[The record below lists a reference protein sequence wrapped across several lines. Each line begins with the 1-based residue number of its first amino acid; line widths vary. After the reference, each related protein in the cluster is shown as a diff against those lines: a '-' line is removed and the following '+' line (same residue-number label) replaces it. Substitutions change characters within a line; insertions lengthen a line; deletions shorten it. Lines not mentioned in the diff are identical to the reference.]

1 MLDSI
6 GMKQMSHM
14 TKKRKKIKPVKPD
27 PKTFAAAWHILPKK
41 FHKQTYFILTLTLIG
56 TILET
61 AGIGLVIPAIALM
74 ADPNIAEKYPT
85 LEPLFKALG
94 NPSHAELVIY
104 GVALLLSAYVIKAL
118 YLALLSWKQSQ
129 YIYDI
134 KAHLSQSLF
143 ERYIRSPYEFHLQ
156 QNSGHLIRN
165 ITIEVEQLVARVL
178 IPGVLLV
185 TELMVIAAIAALLL
199 VIQPFGAL
207 VLFAVMGLAM
217 YGFQRITQNKLK
229 KWGVER
235 QQHEGYRIQRAQ
247 EGLGGI
253 KDVKLLGKESN
264 FIHSYGQH
272 TNKASLVERKQYAL
286 SNIPRLWLETV
297 GVLGLTLLVVVALQK
312 TASPSDVIPTI
323 GLFAAAAFRILP
335 SANRILNAV
344 QSLRYADAVIRLILM
359 EFELKQETTSQEDP
373 DFKFLSLVELRDVSY
388 TYPNASNHSLSNVSF
403 AIQKG
408 ESVGLIGTSGAGK
421 STLVDVLLGLI
432 HPSSG
437 GVFVDGINI
446 NENMRGWQN
455 LIGYVQQSIFL
466 TDDTLRRNIAFGLND
481 DEIDDGL
488 VMQAVN
494 AAQLEGFVQDLPEGI
509 NTFVGERGVRLSGGQ
524 RQRIGIARALYHNPP
539 VLVFDEATSALDNET
554 ETEVM
559 QSIQS
564 LKGTRTMIIIAHR
577 LSTIENCDKVFKL
590 ERGRLAQP

>member
-1 MLDSI
+1 
-6 GMKQMSHM
+6 M
-14 TKKRKKIKPVKPD
+14 TNAD
-27 PKTFAAAWHILPKK
+27 TKTIMRLWHILPQKC
-41 FHKQTYFILTLTLIG
+41 HNQTFFVLLLTLIG
-56 TILET
+56 TVLE
-61 AGIGLVIPAIALM
+61 AVGIGLVIPAITLM
-74 ADPNIAEKYPT
+74 ADPNIAEKYPVLVT
-85 LEPLFKALG
+85 LFEALG
-94 NPSHAELVIY
+94 NPSHGELVTY

-118 YLALLSWKQSQ
+118 YLAFLGWKQSQ

-134 KAHLSQSLF
+134 KAYLSQNLF
-143 ERYIRSPYEFHLQ
+143 ERYIRSPYEFYLQ

-165 ITIEVEQLVARVL
+165 ITIEVEQLVTRVL

-185 TELMVIAAIAALLL
+185 TELMVISAIATLLFI
-199 VIQPFGAL
+199 IQPVGSL
-207 VLFAVMGLAM
+207 LLFAVMGVAM
-217 YGFQRITQNKLK
+217 YGFQRFTQNNLK

-235 QQHEGYRIQRAQ
+235 QRHEGWRIQTAQ

-272 TNKASLVERKQYAL
+272 TLNASLVERKQYAL

-312 TASPSDVIPTI
+312 TASPSEVIPTI

-335 SANRILNAV
+335 SANRILNSV
-344 QSLRYADAVIRLILM
+344 QSLRYADAVISLILK
-359 EFELKQETTSQEDP
+359 EFELKQEASFKEDEI
-373 DFKFLSLVELRDVSY
+373 FKFQQKVELKNVSY
-388 TYPNASNHSLSNVSF
+388 AYPNSSNHSLSNISF
-403 AIQKG
+403 VIQKG
-408 ESVGLIGTSGAGK
+408 ECVGLIGVSGAGK
-421 STLVDVLLGLI
+421 STLVDLLLGLI
-432 HPSSG
+432 HPTSG

-446 NENMRGWQN
+446 NENIKRWQK

-466 TDDTLRRNIAFGLND
+466 TDDTLRRNIAFGLNN

-494 AAQLEGFVQDLPEGI
+494 AAQLEGFVKDLPEGI
-509 NTFVGERGVRLSGGQ
+509 STYVGERGVRLSGGQ

-554 ETEVM
+554 EYEVM

-577 LSTIENCDKVFKL
+577 LSTLEHCDKVFKI
-590 ERGRLAQP
+590 ERGMIWTSHVTADKLEP

>member
-1 MLDSI
+1 
-6 GMKQMSHM
+6 M
-14 TKKRKKIKPVKPD
+14 TKKQKKIKPGKPD
-27 PKTFAAAWHILPKK
+27 PKTFTAAWHILPQK
-41 FHKQTYFILTLTLIG
+41 FHKQTYFILALTLIG

-74 ADPNIAEKYPT
+74 ADPNIAENYPV
-85 LEPLFKALG
+85 LMLLFEALG
-94 NPSHAELVIY
+94 NPSHAQLVIY
-104 GVALLLSAYVIKAL
+104 GVSLLLGAYVIKAL
-118 YLALLSWKQSQ
+118 YLAFLSWKQSQ

-134 KAHLSQSLF
+134 KAHLSQTLF
-143 ERYIRSPYEFHLQ
+143 ELYIRSPYEFHLQ

-165 ITIEVEQLVARVL
+165 ITIEVEQLVSRVL

-217 YGFQRITQNKLK
+217 YGFQRITQNHLK

-235 QQHEGYRIQRAQ
+235 QQHEGHRIQKAQ

-272 TNKASLVERKQYAL
+272 TLKASLVERRQYAL

-297 GVLGLTLLVVVALQK
+297 GVLGLTLLVVVSLQK
-312 TASPSDVIPTI
+312 TASPSDVIPII

-335 SANRILNAV
+335 SANRVLHSI
-344 QSLRYADAVIRLILM
+344 QSLRYADAVISLILK
-359 EFELKQETTSQEDP
+359 EFELKQETSSQFDP
-373 DFKFLSLVELRDVSY
+373 NFKFQQQIEIRDVTY

-432 HPSSG
+432 HPASG
-437 GVFVDGINI
+437 GVFVDDINI
-446 NENMRGWQN
+446 NKNMKSWQN
-455 LIGYVQQSIFL
+455 LVGYVQQSIYL

-481 DEIDDGL
+481 DEIDDSL
-488 VMQAVN
+488 VMQAVS
-494 AAQLEGFVQDLPEGI
+494 AAQLDEFVQDLPEGI

-554 ETEVM
+554 EAEVM
-559 QSIQS
+559 QSILS

-577 LSTIENCDKVFKL
+577 LSTIKHCDKVYRL
-590 ERGRLAQP
+590 ERGRLA